1 MVTSSKGGVDHTSQG
16 DAAPRK
22 PGRRRPHETGGVVTI
37 VSMQTYREDIAQ
49 VLDAVESADAI
60 VVGIGAGM
68 STAAGFAYAGERFE
82 RLFSDFASA
91 YGFTDMYTAG
101 FYPFSSLEEHWAFW
115 SRNIWHNRY
124 ESAPRDTYGK
134 LARLLAGRDYF
145 AITTNVDHQLQKA
158 GVPRER
164 LFYTQGDYGLW
175 QCSEPCHAKTYDN
188 YETVRRMVEEQ
199 RDMRVPAGLVPRCPV
214 CGKPM
219 AMNLRVDSTFVEDAG
234 WHAAAARYS
243 DFLEAHEHG
252 KVLYLELGVG
262 ANTPVIIKYPFWR
275 YTHANPQATYVCIN
289 YGEAYAHQSI
299 EERSLLFDADIH
311 QVLEDSG
318 SRRPRG

>member
-1 MVTSSKGGVDHTSQG
+1 MVTSSKGGADHTSQG

-82 RLFSDFASA
+82 RLFSDFACA

-188 YETVRRMVEEQ
+188 YETVRLMVERQ
-199 RDMRVPAGLVPRCPV
+199 RDMRVPTELVPHCPV
-214 CGKPM
+214 CGRPM
-219 AMNLRVDSTFVEDAG
+219 TMNLRVDGTFVEDEG
-234 WHAAAARYS
+234 WHAAAARYHA
-243 DFLEAHEHG
+243 FLDEHRTG
-252 KVLYLELGVG
+252 RVLYLELGVG
-262 ANTPVIIKYPFWR
+262 GNTPGIIKYPFWQR
-275 YTHANPQATYVCIN
+275 TAANPEATYACVN
-289 YGEAYAHQSI
+289 LGESVAPPEIAGQSVT
-299 EERSLLFDADIH
+299 LDADIDR
-311 QVLEDSG
+311 VLGDLLAQG
-318 SRRPRG
+318 AR